1 MLHTFING
9 NGKIRASFDT
19 MRNTEH
25 ITSMWIMINGTKHK
39 DYKCVGRMLKSAIVL
54 EVEFPTKSI
63 EVHIETDENS
73 LGEET
78 LRILRERQ
86 TEIEIIQHIEHIQIE
101 GNAIDSG
108 NTEYD
113 NKAGGYYMIW

>member
-1 MLHTFING
+1 
-9 NGKIRASFDT
+9 
-19 MRNTEH
+19 
-25 ITSMWIMINGTKHK
+25 
-39 DYKCVGRMLKSAIVL
+39 
-54 EVEFPTKSI
+54 KSI